1 MLVSDAN
8 VLTEIEDVGD
18 QIAKSVTNILKL
30 SPTHFVSNIRHLH
43 RCSPFLDLIF
53 YMLHSEL
60 HFIMEKIRAEEPDAT
75 IHIIDC
81 FTLWLTRERRKG
93 EKSKFKKYF
102 DTLPEEF
109 SVPLTMSEEEFQL
122 LPRQLKR
129 RAERERIRLG
139 KRFDYLKCIT
149 KFNFEGRVL
158 RISEI

>member
-1 MLVSDAN
+1 
-8 VLTEIEDVGD
+8 
-18 QIAKSVTNILKL
+18 
-30 SPTHFVSNIRHLH
+30 
-43 RCSPFLDLIF
+43 
-53 YMLHSEL
+53 
-60 HFIMEKIRAEEPDAT
+60 MEKIRVQEPDAT

-129 RAERERIRLG
+129 RAERERIRLE
-139 KRFDYLKCIT
+139 KRFDYLKFIT
-149 KFNFEGRVL
+149 QFHFEGRVSHINCAEFHVVGKIAFSKIEKL
-158 RISEI
+158 ESFMLQIPIVGHNESSL

>member
-1 MLVSDAN
+1 MAHNKMSWQDIAN
-8 VLTEIEDVGD
+8 SYRGGV
-18 QIAKSVTNILKL
+18 KSSRAVTVKTYI
-30 SPTHFVSNIRHLH
+30 H
-43 RCSPFLDLIF
+43 
-53 YMLHSEL
+53 HSEL
-60 HFIMEKIRAEEPDAT
+60 HFIMEKIRVDEPDAT

-109 SVPLTMSEEEFQL
+109 SVPLTMTEEEFQL

-139 KRFDYLKCIT
+139 KRFDYLECIT
-149 KFNFEGRVL
+149 KFHYEGWVL
-158 RISEI
+158 RISNIIYMIKCI

>member
-1 MLVSDAN
+1 
-8 VLTEIEDVGD
+8 
-18 QIAKSVTNILKL
+18 
-30 SPTHFVSNIRHLH
+30 
-43 RCSPFLDLIF
+43 
-53 YMLHSEL
+53 
-60 HFIMEKIRAEEPDAT
+60 MEKIRVDEPDAT

-139 KRFDYLKCIT
+139 KRFDYLKFIT
-149 KFNFEGRVL
+149 KFHYEGRVL
-158 RISEI
+158 RISTM